1 MGKHVKYS
9 ETVWE
14 GRGKWG
20 WGRKSVRGEREE
32 GGKKRTRGREKE
44 GESEW
49 GRREE

>member
-1 MGKHVKYS
+1 MS
-9 ETVWE
+9 RIQRLWE
-14 GRGKWG
+14 GRGQWEG
-20 WGRKSVRGEREE
+20 GRKSVRGEREE